1 MEPIIYIKAPQCI
14 DITDPSVTF
23 GDFLTIYC
31 TDTKIQNKLNNL
43 HSIHF
48 LPESLRRLLS
58 PF

>member
-43 HSIHF
+43 QF
-48 LPESLRRLLS
+48 YTFPTGES